1 MQEENLKSIQP
12 NKNTKSSHS
21 INRLFNNKIK
31 PILNE
36 NISNNDNNIDNT
48 KKIPLIIPDFNTKNI
63 VLEKKYKLDELKKIC
78 DVYKLKKSGK
88 KEILKTRIYD
98 FLNHTFYILKIQR
111 CFRKFIVRQLNYYKG
126 PALLKRGICNNDTDF
141 FGFDDLIDVKYEQFF
156 SYKANDKFIYGFDIS
171 SLYNLIIKNGDKALN
186 PYNRQVFPN
195 NLLVII
201 RNVFRISNI
210 LKLPLTITLEKPEI
224 LSKEKKYEMR
234 IVSLCQKM
242 DELGNYTDMKW
253 FHSLSR
259 EKIIKFILELYDIW
273 SYRAQISNETK
284 RKIVPPNG
292 DPFMSM
298 NINNIRTLSNDILK
312 NLYLNIINNLVNKS
326 PNSEDNTLGA
336 YYVLSSLTLV
346 SIDAAN
352 ALPWLYE
359 SVAPI

>member
-1 MQEENLKSIQP
+1 MKKYRINHRFCYKNTIKHYAKHIYNLFIKCKQIKYKKKIVLYNIMQEENLKSIQP

-141 FGFDDLIDVKYEQFF
+141 FGFD
-156 SYKANDKFIYGFDIS
+156 A
-171 SLYNLIIKNGDKALN
+171 NLILKFRGRIKDPK
-186 PYNRQVFPN
+186 N
-195 NLLVII
+195 N
-201 RNVFRISNI
+201 S
-210 LKLPLTITLEKPEI
+210 
-224 LSKEKKYEMR
+224 
-234 IVSLCQKM
+234 
-242 DELGNYTDMKW
+242 
-253 FHSLSR
+253 SR
-259 EKIIKFILELYDIW
+259 ELF
-273 SYRAQISNETK
+273 SSMISIAK
-284 RKIVPPNG
+284 KQ
-292 DPFMSM
+292 
-298 NINNIRTLSNDILK
+298 DILF
-312 NLYLNIINNLVNKS
+312 NN
-326 PNSEDNTLGA
+326 P
-336 YYVLSSLTLV
+336 
-346 SIDAAN
+346 SIGCSIK
-352 ALPWLYE
+352 WK
-359 SVAPI
+359 